1 MPDIQINDDL
11 KNTLPIAL
19 ETSAE
24 VGELVKAIT
33 AARKNFG
40 TIKKSAENPFYKDG
54 RGKARMYAD
63 LAEMVLNTADQ
74 LADEGLYIFQALSI
88 EGKTVGI
95 VTRII
100 HTSSQW
106 IQATITGCP
115 ADQKLKE
122 GASRYDAQTIGIGF
136 TYLARYAMRA
146 ILNLAAEDDDGNGLV
161 KEPEQPKQF
170 TARPVIE
177 NNNVPNSAG
186 GFTTGV
192 LLTNAKTFI
201 NETLDDCPVSDK
213 DLPKDLQLPTP
224 LQLTEFGKAL
234 KALGQDSRLLK
245 QWVETE
251 AGTSWKSIPLVK
263 FTPII
268 GKLKAAEADGS
279 LTSMITPK

>member
-74 LADEGLYIFQALSI
+74 LADEGLYIFQAPLI

-95 VTRII
+95 VTRVI

-161 KEPEQPKQF
+161 KEPDQIKKF
-170 TARPVIE
+170 VARPVLE
-177 NNNVPNSAG
+177 NNNVPNSG
-186 GFTTGV
+186 GSLITTG
-192 LLTNAKTFI
+192 ATFI

-245 QWVETE
+245 QWVEAE

>member
-11 KNTLPIAL
+11 DLTKLPL
-19 ETSAE
+19 TFETSTE

-33 AARKNFG
+33 EARKKFG
-40 TIKKSAENPFYKDG
+40 KIVKSAENPFYKDG
-54 RGKARMYAD
+54 HGKSRKYAD
-63 LAEMVLNTADQ
+63 LAEMVSNTADA
-74 LADEGLYIFQALSI
+74 LADEGVYIFQAPSI

-95 VTRII
+95 VTRVI

-161 KEPEQPKQF
+161 KEPDQIKKF
-170 TARPVIE
+170 VARPVIE
-177 NNNVPNSAG
+177 NNNVPNSG
-186 GFTTGV
+186 GVLTTG
-192 LLTNAKTFI
+192 ATFI

-245 QWVETE
+245 QWVEAE